1 MNSNPFLVNP
11 LDLIKEVKKE
21 NADSLDFYSA
31 LERKDDSV
39 VCQCGKRS
47 LLFVKDGEKSI
58 YRYGY
63 CKNCS
68 TEEMIQARGFKV
80 ATHHPLTPVL
90 FTNTDPARLHA
101 KVRESLDWTPS
112 IDKSGLL
119 LHGTTGVGKSR
130 AVWSI
135 VNRIWMTGYKRNLN
149 LSFVFLAMR
158 DLEAM
163 IEKSFDEHN
172 HGEVIKKLCT
182 TPLLVI
188 DDLGKERL
196 TSRMATDL
204 FSIIDERANN
214 CRATIITTN
223 FNGSALIDRFPGSD
237 KETGIALVRRL
248 KDYYKIYGIGVDN
261 A

>member
-1 MNSNPFLVNP
+1 MSSNPFSNP
-11 LDLIKEVKKE
+11 LEIIKEMKVE
-21 NADSLDFYSA
+21 TSNNLDFFTD
-31 LERKDDSV
+31 LNNQMDLVR
-39 VCQCGKRS
+39 CQCGKRCP
-47 LLFVKDGEKSI
+47 LFVKREDKKI
-58 YRYGY
+58 YRYTT
-63 CKNCS
+63 CNDCL
-68 TEEMIQARGFKV
+68 TDEMLQRDGMLR
-80 ATHHPLTPVL
+80 ATHHPLTPSL
-90 FTNTDPARLHA
+90 FRNTDPARLHA
-101 KVRESLDWTPS
+101 KVRESLEWMPS

-135 VNRIWMTGYKRNLN
+135 VNRIWMSGYERNLN
-149 LSFVFLAMR
+149 LSFMFIAMR

-204 FSIIDERANN
+204 FSVIDERANN
-214 CRATIITTN
+214 TRATVITTN
-223 FNGSALIDRFPGSD
+223 FNGSALLERFQGQDR
-237 KETGIALVRRL
+237 ETGVALIRRL

-261 A
+261 L